1 MGLKA
6 EPGHDIPRLADFP
19 RHWLRPGEAL
29 AIMHP
34 DTYQALRAQALPM
47 QVLHED
53 PKRVLVRKP

>member
-1 MGLKA
+1 MG
-6 EPGHDIPRLADFP
+6 PGASR
-19 RHWLRPGEAL
+19 WLLWLLAL

-53 PKRVLVRKP
+53 PKRVPVRKP